1 MGPNGRA
8 VQRARI
14 HLETPNGRAPNREV
28 SPAASSATSFY
39 CVIKLLF
46 GDTGIET
53 TNRGVYAVTSA
64 PQAALTAG
72 GGAGSLLLQNDY
84 RGAYGNSI
92 VEIDDVL
99 VDEADAT
106 TGDELDP
113 IRGTTGRW
121 I

>member
-28 SPAASSATSFY
+28 SPSASSAASFY

-46 GDTGIET
+46 GNTGIET

-72 GGAGSLLLQNDY
+72 GGTELATSAKRLQAHL
-84 RGAYGNSI
+84 R
-92 VEIDDVL
+92 
-99 VDEADAT
+99 
-106 TGDELDP
+106 ELDC
-113 IRGTTGRW
+113 RDR
-121 I
+121 